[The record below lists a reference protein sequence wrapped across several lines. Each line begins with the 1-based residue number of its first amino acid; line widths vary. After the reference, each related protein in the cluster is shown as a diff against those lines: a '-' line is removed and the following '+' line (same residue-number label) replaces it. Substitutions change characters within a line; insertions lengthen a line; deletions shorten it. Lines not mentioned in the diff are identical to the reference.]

1 MQDSGAIIKV
11 SEIIS
16 SQNENL
22 VVVVSAMGGMTDSL
36 ISLTKCLKLGDY
48 ECAYEQAEQIRSKHV
63 KTVYELDLGKHGFD
77 YIQEI
82 FTKLFDIVKASRII
96 REVSDRMEAK
106 IISFG
111 EMLSSGLLYHLL
123 LKQGRQAFYVD
134 SRKLIQTASDYPE
147 AEVEIEKTYKTIYS
161 VINPQFTE
169 VSIAIAPG
177 FVGSGHDGETT
188 LLGRGG
194 SDYSAALYAA
204 ALKASSLEIWT
215 DVNGMFTTDPRS
227 FSDARLI
234 EKLSYSEAAELA
246 YFGAKVLH
254 PKTILPAIERDIP
267 VIIKNTFNPDEKG
280 TTITAESF
288 LPGRIKAI
296 AYRKG
301 ITVINVASNRMLG
314 AHGFLAMVFDIFR
327 EYKTPVDIVTT
338 SEVSISL
345 TIDNDSRLMDI
356 KQKLQEFSTVKS
368 ESGYAIIAAVGEGI
382 RDMSGIA
389 ARFFGVL
396 KGVNVN
402 MVSVGASEI
411 NISITVKEDRLEEA
425 VSLLHKEFIG

>member
-36 ISLTKCLKLGDY
+36 ISLTKCLKSGDY

-134 SRKLIQTASDYPE
+134 SRKLILTASDYPE